1 MSDINFVA
9 LGGLI
14 PAIVQHAQTRHVL
27 MLGFMNAEAYEATK
41 ASRRVTFFSRSRQAL
56 WTKGETSG
64 NFLEVRGIRVDCDRD
79 TVLILAEPRGPTCH
93 TGSDTCFGEKVR
105 EGGLFLENLEAV
117 IASRKTA
124 QPHLSYT
131 ASLFQEGLDRIVQKV
146 GEEGVE
152 VIIAAKNDSNERLV
166 DEASDLIFHLMVL
179 LAHKEIEMGAVFDR
193 LAQRHRK

>member
-14 PAIVQHAQTRHVL
+14 PAIVQHARTRHVL
-27 MLGFMNAEAYEATK
+27 MLGFMNADAYEATK
-41 ASRRVTFFSRSRQAL
+41 TSGRVTFFSRSRQTL

-64 NFLEVRGIRVDCDRD
+64 NFLEVKEIRVDCDRD
-79 TVLILAEPRGPTCH
+79 STLILAEPKGPTCH
-93 TGSDTCFGEKVR
+93 TGSDTCFGETVC
-105 EGGLFLENLEAV
+105 EGSLFLESLEAV

-124 QPHLSYT
+124 QSQPSYT
-131 ASLFQEGLDRIVQKV
+131 ASLFRGGLDRIAQKV

-152 VIIAAKNDSNERLV
+152 VVIAAKNDSSDRLV

-179 LAHKEIEMGAVFDR
+179 LAYKGIKMDRVFDR
-193 LAQRHRK
+193 LFQRHQK